1 MAKGAGLPTF
11 IRPQLSQLVE
21 RPPEGD
27 GWAHEVKYDGYRIH
41 ARLAGRDVKLLT
53 RTGLNWTD
61 RYAATAEAL
70 TSLRA
75 RGTYLDG
82 ELCAVRPDGT
92 TSFAELQAATDSR
105 RTGGLIYF
113 AFDLLFLNGRDMTRA
128 PLLDR
133 KGRLQALLKGAPQ
146 SIQYS
151 GHHIGDGK
159 RILDAACR
167 AKAEGIIS
175 KRVDAPYVPG
185 NRGLW
190 RKSKCVNREEFI
202 IVGYSDPEGSRPY
215 FGALLLGYYDDD
227 GKLLYAGRAG
237 TGFSDAEL
245 RRVYDLLQ
253 PLRVP
258 KMPLDAP
265 PPRATRF
272 GSPLE
277 LSRVHWLKPE
287 LVCEVSFLTWTADG
301 LLRQVSYQG
310 LRTDKPAKDVRRP
323 RPAS

>member
-1 MAKGAGLPTF
+1 MSKRSGLPSF
-11 IRPQLSQLVE
+11 IAPQLSQLVNV
-21 RPPEGD
+21 PPEGD

-53 RTGLNWTD
+53 RTGLDWTE
-61 RYAATAEAL
+61 RYGATAEAL
-70 TSLRA
+70 TGLGARA
-75 RGTYLDG
+75 TYLDG

-105 RTGGLIYF
+105 STGGLIYF
-113 AFDLLFLNGRDMTRA
+113 AFDLLYLNGKDITRA

-133 KGRLQALLKGAPQ
+133 KGRLQALLKQASAP
-146 SIQYS
+146 IQYS

-167 AKAEGIIS
+167 ANAEGIIS

-190 RKSKCVNREEFI
+190 RKSKCLNREEFVVI
-202 IVGYSDPEGSRPY
+202 GYSEPEGSRPH

-227 GKLLYAGRAG
+227 GRLVYAGRAG

-253 PLRVP
+253 PLRVSE
-258 KMPLDAP
+258 MPLDAP
-265 PPRATRF
+265 PPRTTRF

-277 LSRVHWLKPE
+277 LSRVHWLRPE
-287 LVCEVSFLTWTADG
+287 LVCEVTYLTWTADG
-301 LLRQVSYQG
+301 LLRAVSYQG
-310 LRTDKPAKDVRRP
+310 MRADKPASEVRRQ
-323 RPAS
+323 RM

>member
-1 MAKGAGLPTF
+1 MSKRAGLPAF
-11 IRPQLSQLVE
+11 IPPQLSQLVE

-53 RTGLNWTD
+53 RTGLDWTD
-61 RYAATAEAL
+61 RYPATADAL
-70 TSLRA
+70 TGLRA

-82 ELCAVRPDGT
+82 ELCSVRPDGT
-92 TSFAELQAATDSR
+92 TSFAELQALTASHSTHH
-105 RTGGLIYF
+105 LIYF
-113 AFDLLFLNGRDMTRA
+113 AFDLLFLNGRDLTQA

-133 KGRLQALLKGAPQ
+133 KGRLQALLKQAPP

-151 GHHIGDGK
+151 GHHVGDGK

-175 KRVDAPYVPG
+175 KRVDAPYVHG

-190 RKSKCVNREEFI
+190 RKAKCLNREEFV
-202 IVGYSDPEGSRPY
+202 IVGYSDPEGSRPQ

-227 GKLLYAGRAG
+227 GRLLYAGRAG

-253 PLRVP
+253 PLRVS
-258 KMPLDAP
+258 KMPLDTP
-265 PPRATRF
+265 PPRSARF

-277 LSRVHWLKPE
+277 LSRVHWLRPE
-287 LVCEVSFLTWTADG
+287 LVCEVTYLTWTADG
-301 LLRQVSYQG
+301 LLRAVSYQG
-310 LRTDKPAKDVRRP
+310 LRADKPAREVRRE
-323 RPAS
+323 RVK

>member
-1 MAKGAGLPTF
+1 MAKGTELPAF

-21 RPPEGD
+21 RPPEGE

-53 RTGLNWTD
+53 RTGLDWTG
-61 RYAATAEAL
+61 RYPSTAEAL
-70 TSLRA
+70 AGLRA
-75 RGTYLDG
+75 RGTYMDG

-105 RTGGLIYF
+105 STEHLIYF
-113 AFDLLFLNGRDMTRA
+113 AFDLLFLNGRDMTRS

-133 KGRLQALLKGAPQ
+133 KGRLQSLLKGAPQ

-151 GHHIGDGK
+151 GHHIGDGT

-175 KRVDAPYVPG
+175 KRVDAPYVSG

-190 RKSKCVNREEFI
+190 RKSKCLNREEFV

-227 GKLLYAGRAG
+227 GRLLYAGRAG

-245 RRVYDLLQ
+245 RRVYDILQ
-253 PLRVP
+253 PLRVS

-265 PPRATRF
+265 PPRTTRF

-277 LSRVHWLKPE
+277 LSRVQWVRPE
-287 LVCEVSFLTWTADG
+287 LVCEVTYLTWTADG
-301 LLRQVSYQG
+301 LLRAVSYQG
-310 LRTDKPAKDVRRP
+310 LRADKPAKEVRRD
-323 RPAS
+323 RAT